1 MTARI
6 YTAAE
11 AEALRKAATPRP
23 WRTYGN
29 AAHDDAPSDAWTIE
43 HDGDTLAELRA
54 DDRPQYGDASD
65 EEVAEVVE
73 ADADLMAA
81 APDLAASVAFH
92 ARRAEK
98 AEAELIEA
106 HDRARD
112 AEAER
117 AAAEAALT
125 AVWQA
130 ITDDDLPRLATGD
143 GTIVDAE
150 AVGRRVAAL
159 VSQRD
164 TANADFVG
172 AADGGKH
179 LARQVDHLEGVLS
192 SLVRGVLDAIG
203 ARDRAVP
210 NLPFSTLAAWLATE
224 TRLVVDDLAMT
235 RDNHHARATKAEA
248 ERDAAIARADERA
261 VTLNTY
267 AQNAADLRDER
278 DALLEMLADRRRE
291 RDAALSQAEELTRA
305 LRVARESA
313 QNAGALARVHRE
325 ERDAEHAAAMR
336 LHAEV
341 EALRAAARR
350 VAASQRAHDLA
361 LTDLFSLVPAEEAPR
376 G

>member
-11 AEALRKAATPRP
+11 AESLLAGTTPGP

-29 AAHDDAPSDAWTIE
+29 AAHDDAPSDAWSIA
-43 HDGDTLAELRA
+43 HDGITLAEAHA
-54 DDRPQYGDASD
+54 DDRPQYDEDA
-65 EEVAEVVE
+65 AEAVE

-81 APDLAASVAFH
+81 APDLAASVVH
-92 ARRAEK
+92 YARRAEK

-143 GTIVDAE
+143 GTVVDAE
-150 AVGRRVAAL
+150 AVGRRVAAV

-210 NLPFSTLAAWLATE
+210 LLPFATLAEWLVTE

-235 RDNHHARATKAEA
+235 RDNHHARASRAEA
-248 ERDAAIARADERA
+248 ERDALRAIVEGRTTPPTKAELHAI
-261 VTLNTY
+261 
-267 AQNAADLRDER
+267 R
-278 DALLEMLADRRRE
+278 DAHGFVSYGFSDGEPGGY
-291 RDAALSQAEELTRA
+291 AATL
-305 LRVARESA
+305 
-313 QNAGALARVHRE
+313 
-325 ERDAEHAAAMR
+325 
-336 LHAEV
+336 AEV
-341 EALRAAARR
+341 NDALRAAAADGVTVTWWTFDANGRPCAWP
-350 VAASQRAHDLA
+350 VV
-361 LTDLFSLVPAEEAPR
+361 TEVTP
-376 G
+376 

>member
-143 GTIVDAE
+143 GTVVDAE
-150 AVGRRVAAL
+150 AVGRRVAAV

-164 TANADFVG
+164 TANADFVV

-179 LARQVDHLEGVLS
+179 LARQVDHLEGEVARLTSALS
-192 SLVRGVLDAIG
+192 AQ
-203 ARDRAVP
+203 
-210 NLPFSTLAAWLATE
+210 T
-224 TRLVVDDLAMT
+224 
-235 RDNHHARATKAEA
+235 
-248 ERDAAIARADERA
+248 ARADGAEA
-261 VTLNTY
+261 TE
-267 AQNAADLRDER
+267 LRLMKER
-278 DALLEMLADRRRE
+278 DALRAAVREYLTARNAWEEWQDGGREGGPSAD
-291 RDAALSQAEELTRA
+291 
-305 LRVARESA
+305 
-313 QNAGALARVHRE
+313 ARVSFAR
-325 ERDAEHAAAMR
+325 ASA
-336 LHAEV
+336 
-341 EALRAAARR
+341 ALRALLPE
-350 VAASQRAHDLA
+350 V
-361 LTDLFSLVPAEEAPR
+361 TP
-376 G
+376 